1 MLSILHKQFS
11 SDGGFP
17 YEQSS
22 GFAICTY
29 NHKLFRNVAP
39 SWSANL
45 WMLASM
51 QNNIH
56 GNILR
61 DYENKTWELFWNKCN
76 LLVDWKILQYNLL
89 VDWKI
94 MKYNLLVWKIMDK
107 VTGERTLAIWDIVEV
122 WKCRD
127 YLRRPMAGRRLQA
140 IINAEG

>member
-1 MLSILHKQFS
+1 
-11 SDGGFP
+11 
-17 YEQSS
+17 
-22 GFAICTY
+22 
-29 NHKLFRNVAP
+29 
-39 SWSANL
+39 
-45 WMLASM
+45 MLASM

-122 WKCRD
+122 
-127 YLRRPMAGRRLQA
+127 
-140 IINAEG
+140 